1 MSKEI
6 ERIIMEFSALPESQ
20 EKYIL
25 LGQIKSL
32 VEAEQLAQEAK
43 RHEG

>member
-1 MSKEI
+1 MSKEA
-6 ERIIMEFSALPESQ
+6 EQIIQAFGELPESM

-32 VEAEQLAQEAK
+32 VEQEKEAQKK
-43 RHEG
+43 RKGA

>member
-1 MSKEI
+1 MSKEA
-6 ERIIMEFSALPESQ
+6 EKIIREFNSLPESP

-32 VEAEQLAQEAK
+32 VEAEKVAAKAKEA
-43 RHEG
+43 